1 MTDINIE
8 ADKLLEEL
16 GLLSAELSSG
26 GGSTRPSTTTS
37 GPPPP
42 GPPPPPPPPPPPSN
56 KSPANASSSR
66 PTQRKDIQQAQKEIN
81 EVFDS
86 VISFAGKAS
95 NRKKTP
101 PPVAPKPKRK
111 VHVSSYTVNIGL
123 DKQNPVEI
131 KSKQPPKPTPPLQ
144 PALDSGPPSSMAR
157 PCTAFGPGLESLE
170 VNAPGTFEL
179 ACPESTR
186 ERDIEIK
193 VLGPTGSKPVD
204 IENLGDG
211 SFSCQYVPTV
221 AGDHKVTI
229 KVGGKEIDGSPFT
242 AAVKYATFTDKAV
255 AEGYGLVGGTTDTPC
270 KFVVRLGGNAG
281 FTRMRVHILG
291 PSRAE
296 PVEMLELDGQNAI
309 EVTYHPS
316 APGDYTLRVLWGE
329 AHVKGSPFTVPI
341 TGPIVNDPSKVVV
354 KGEGLK
360 GGKVGEDLKL
370 FVEGQIG
377 AGPGPLAVRM
387 IGPSKPVL
395 VADDSSEDGVEV
407 SFTCRDPGEYQ
418 LVVKWGEEEHPN
430 SPFTIPITGQ
440 GREIKPE
447 LCGAA
452 GDGISKGVVNKTAE
466 FVVTVPDDAGP
477 GSLGVSISGPHPP
490 KPINI
495 VNNLDGTM
503 NVSYLPL
510 APGEYKIEVTWGG
523 MNINGSPFTSQVTGT
538 AVRNPL
544 AVNATGDILNAPMLC
559 GQLGTIIIV
568 PGDGAGA
575 GPLRAKMEGPSK
587 ADLHL
592 TSTPQQTFEA
602 SFCPKDTGT
611 YKLYL
616 MWGDGDDDT
625 AQINGSPFSIKVES
639 K

>member
-1 MTDINIE
+1 MADINFE

-16 GLLSAELSSG
+16 GLLTMGSSA
-26 GGSTRPSTTTS
+26 
-37 GPPPP
+37 PPPP
-42 GPPPPPPPPPPPSN
+42 PAAPSGGPAPPPPPPPPPPPSGRG
-56 KSPANASSSR
+56 ASK
-66 PTQRKDIQQAQKEIN
+66 KDIQQAQKEIN
-81 EVFDS
+81 DVFDS
-86 VISFAGKAS
+86 VISFAEKAS

-111 VHVSSYTVNIGL
+111 VHVSSYTVNIGA
-123 DKQNPVEI
+123 DKHTPIEI
-131 KSKQPPKPTPPLQ
+131 KQSQPPQDDKKKES
-144 PALDSGPPSSMAR
+144 PAIGMSVTASS
-157 PCTAFGPGLESLE
+157 AFGPGLESLE

-179 ACPESTR
+179 TCPDTTR
-186 ERDIEIK
+186 ERDIDIK
-193 VLGPTGSKPVD
+193 VVGPSGSKTVD
-204 IENLGDG
+204 VENLGEG

-229 KVGGKEIDGSPFT
+229 KVGGKEITGSPFN
-242 AAVKYATFTDKAV
+242 AVVKYATFTDKAV
-255 AEGYGLVGGTTDTPC
+255 AEGDGLIGGSTDLPC
-270 KFVVRLGGNAG
+270 KFVVKLGENAG

-296 PVEMLELDGQNAI
+296 PVEMTELEGQNAI

-329 AHVKGSPFTVPI
+329 AHVRGSPFTVPV
-341 TGPIVNDPSKVVV
+341 TGAIVNDTSRVII
-354 KGEGLK
+354 KGAGLK
-360 GGKVGEDLKL
+360 GGDVGEELKF
-370 FVEGQIG
+370 FVEGQAG

-387 IGPSKPVL
+387 IGPSKPTL
-395 VADDSSEDGVEV
+395 IADDSPEEGVEV
-407 SFTCRDPGEYQ
+407 SFKCRDPGEYQ
-418 LVVKWGEEEHPN
+418 LIVKWGTEDHPD
-430 SPFTIPITGQ
+430 SPFIIPITGQ

-447 LCGAA
+447 LCIAA
-452 GDGISKGVVNKTAE
+452 GEGVAKGMASETAE

-503 NVSYLPL
+503 KVTYLPL

-523 MNINGSPFTSQVTGT
+523 LDIKGSPFTSTVTGT
-538 AVRNPL
+538 AVRNPK
-544 AVNATGDILNAPMLC
+544 AVNATGAILDGAMLC
-559 GQLGTIIIV
+559 GQLGTIAIV
-568 PGDGAGA
+568 PGEGAGA

-592 TSTPQQTFEA
+592 MSTPQQSFEA
-602 SFCPKDTGT
+602 SFCPKDVGT
-611 YKLYL
+611 YKLHL
-616 MWGDGDDDT
+616 LWGDGDDEDS
-625 AQINGSPFSIKVES
+625 QINGSPFTIKVES